1 MTALAHERPET
12 MSHAPAESLNGPD
25 LDEVLWQAWKAMEL
39 PEGYRAEI
47 IEGAIEVSP
56 TGRFAHSQVV
66 NRLRDALTIYLK
78 DSEYGAWND
87 TNVIH
92 ARRAWIPDGLVAP
105 RDAELIEDEDG
116 LGIKASALSV
126 VVEVVSPGKSNQDRD
141 RIRKRREYAR
151 AGIPMYV
158 LIDDYDGQ
166 GAVTLFTGP
175 RPDKADWD
183 DIHRVPYGTE
193 VTIPEGPAKGFVI
206 GEAITGPKRG

>member
-1 MTALAHERPET
+1 
-12 MSHAPAESLNGPD
+12 MSEAGAEFVNEPNR
-25 LDEVLWQAWKAMEL
+25 DEGLWQVWKAMEL

-56 TGRFAHSQVV
+56 TGRFAHAQVV
-66 NRLRDALTIYLK
+66 NRLRDDLALYLK
-78 DSEYGAWND
+78 GSEYGAWND

-116 LGIKASALSV
+116 LGIKAHTVSL
-126 VVEVVSPGKSNQDRD
+126 VVEVVSPGRSNQDRD
-141 RIRKRREYAR
+141 RVRKRREYAR
-151 AGIPMYV
+151 AGIPVYV
-158 LIDDYDGQ
+158 IIDDYDGQ

-175 RPDKADWD
+175 RPDKADWE
-183 DIHRVPYGTE
+183 DIHRVPYGTD

>member
-12 MSHAPAESLNGPD
+12 MSEAGAEFVNEPNR
-25 LDEVLWQAWKAMEL
+25 DEGLWQVWKAMEL

-56 TGRFAHSQVV
+56 TGRFAHAQVV
-66 NRLRDALTIYLK
+66 NRLRDDLALYLK
-78 DSEYGAWND
+78 GSEYGAWND

-116 LGIKASALSV
+116 LGIKAHTVSL
-126 VVEVVSPGKSNQDRD
+126 VVEVVSPGRSNQDRD
-141 RIRKRREYAR
+141 RVRKRREYAR
-151 AGIPMYV
+151 AGIPVYV
-158 LIDDYDGQ
+158 IIDDYDGQ

-175 RPDKADWD
+175 RPDKADWE
-183 DIHRVPYGTE
+183 DIHRVPYGTD

>member
-1 MTALAHERPET
+1 M
-12 MSHAPAESLNGPD
+12 NGPD
-25 LDEVLWQAWKAMEL
+25 LDEALWQAWKAMEL

-56 TGRFAHSQVV
+56 TGRFARSQVV

-78 DSEYGAWND
+78 GSEYGAWND

-116 LGIKASALSV
+116 LGIKASALSM
-126 VVEVVSPGKSNQDRD
+126 VVEGVSPGKRNQDRD
-141 RIRKRREYAR
+141 RIRRRREYAR
-151 AGIPMYV
+151 AGTPVHV

-175 RPDKADWD
+175 APTRP
-183 DIHRVPYGTE
+183 
-193 VTIPEGPAKGFVI
+193 
-206 GEAITGPKRG
+206 TGRTSTGSPTAPTSPSPRAPRRDS

>member
-1 MTALAHERPET
+1 MNPE
-12 MSHAPAESLNGPD
+12 
-25 LDEVLWQAWKAMEL
+25 LDEVVWQGWKAMEL

-47 IEGAIEVSP
+47 VEGVIEVSP
-56 TGRFAHSQVV
+56 TGRLSHARVV
-66 NRLRDALTIYLK
+66 NRLRSALEACLR
-78 DSEYGAWND
+78 DGEHGAWNSM
-87 TNVIH
+87 NVIH
-92 ARRAWIPDGLVAP
+92 AHRAWIPDGLVAP
-105 RDAELIEDEDG
+105 QDVEPAEAEDD
-116 LGIKASALSV
+116 LGIKASAVQLV
-126 VVEVVSPGKSNQDRD
+126 AEVVSPGKSNQDRD

-175 RPDKADWD
+175 RPDKADWE

>member
-1 MTALAHERPET
+1 LTALAHERPET
-12 MSHAPAESLNGPD
+12 MPDAQADFLNMSDPD
-25 LDEVLWQAWKAMEL
+25 EGLWQVWKAMEL
-39 PEGYRAEI
+39 PEGYHAEI

-56 TGRFAHSQVV
+56 TGRFAHAQVV
-66 NRLRDALTIYLK
+66 NRLRDALAIFLK
-78 DSEYGAWND
+78 DTDYGAWND

-92 ARRAWIPDGLVAP
+92 ARRAWIPDGFVAP
-105 RDAELIEDEDG
+105 RDAELIEDEEG
-116 LGIKASALSV
+116 LGIKASV
-126 VVEVVSPGKSNQDRD
+126 VSLVIEVVSPGKTNQDRD

-175 RPDKADWD
+175 RPDKADWE